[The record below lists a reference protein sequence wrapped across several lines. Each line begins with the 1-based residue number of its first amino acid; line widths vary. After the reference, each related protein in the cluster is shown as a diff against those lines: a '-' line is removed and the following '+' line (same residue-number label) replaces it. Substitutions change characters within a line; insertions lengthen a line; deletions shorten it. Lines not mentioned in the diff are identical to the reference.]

1 MERTRSALA
10 RHRKRRL
17 LETTQ
22 HASSRDELRDVVAL
36 AAVTSAPHARVVLQ
50 DAVNDAVRVMRNAKN
65 SVYNRGAVRYAVVV
79 R

>member
-17 LETTQ
+17 LEATQ
-22 HASSRDELRDVVAL
+22 HTSSRDELHDVIAL
-36 AAVTSAPHARVVLQ
+36 AAVTSAPHAHVALQ
-50 DAVNDAVRVMRNAKN
+50 DAVNDAVRVLRNAKN
-65 SVYNRGAVRYAVVV
+65 SVYHRGAVRDAVVV